1 VVAVARSTVRP
12 LALAGL
18 VGLLV
23 AGGVQTASAHRTS
36 LSLEIISDQ
45 GSITPDGRALTFTLT
60 TRCDRKWTIVEA
72 TVSVSQA
79 GASGQGPFTPSCN
92 RLTNVVVVTVPVL
105 NGTFHTGPAE
115 ATAVLVVGQG
125 PSKRAQ
131 DSGTLR
137 IRPSVSA
144 LLADRA
150 TLEGDGAVRIDVT
163 VTCPMSAVG
172 RGGEVRIYDG
182 RIVGIGTFGA
192 TPCDAVPHP
201 VSVRV
206 ASSEG
211 SFRVG
216 SAEASAVASIEE
228 GGDII
233 SSFDLRTIEIVQA

>member
-1 VVAVARSTVRP
+1 
-12 LALAGL
+12 
-18 VGLLV
+18 
-23 AGGVQTASAHRTS
+23 
-36 LSLEIISDQ
+36 
-45 GSITPDGRALTFTLT
+45 
-60 TRCDRKWTIVEA
+60 
-72 TVSVSQA
+72 
-79 GASGQGPFTPSCN
+79 
-92 RLTNVVVVTVPVL
+92 
-105 NGTFHTGPAE
+105 
-115 ATAVLVVGQG
+115 VVGQG
-125 PSKRAQ
+125 PNKRAE
-131 DSGTLR
+131 DTGALR
-137 IRPSVSA
+137 VRPSVSG
-144 LLADRA
+144 LLADQA
-150 TLEGDGAVRIDVT
+150 TLESDGAVRIDIT